1 MAKTPSKSPRKST
14 SMSLDA
20 DLLAEARA
28 LGVNISRAAE
38 KGLEEAVKRERT
50 LAWQKEHA
58 GAIETFN
65 DWIEKNGLPLAQYR
79 KF

>member
-1 MAKTPSKSPRKST
+1 MAKTPRKST

-58 GAIETFN
+58 GAIQEFN
-65 DWIEKNGLPLAQYR
+65 DWIEKNGVPFAEFR